1 MCPLA
6 NFRALN
12 QVFVSICHLKC
23 FEKRILA
30 FCLVQIESVCE
41 LPVATIL
48 FLKTEAEK
56 PLINV

>member
-6 NFRALN
+6 NFRALS

-23 FEKRILA
+23 FQKHYFLFSPIENVEKLHVGA
-30 FCLVQIESVCE
+30 
-41 LPVATIL
+41 IL

-56 PLINV
+56 PLTNM